1 MYRIIG
7 TDQKEYGPVSRET
20 ILQWISEGRATVQSW
35 VRAEGTSGWRRL
47 GSLPEFVAAFSGN
60 QPALTDRP
68 PVAACRPVVP
78 VVAVRRT
85 NPLATASLIMGLLA
99 VTCGCC
105 CCYGFP
111 FNLLGVLFAALA
123 LTQIHRAPE
132 VESGRELAI
141 AGLVLC
147 LVSLGLSVVMGLFSA
162 LAAWPELARE
172 MRRW

>member
-68 PVAACRPVVP
+68 PVAACRVSTDNSHSDD
-78 VVAVRRT
+78 RSIEQKRT
-85 NPLATASLIMGLLA
+85 PGNSGLIISL
-99 VTCGCC
+99 
-105 CCYGFP
+105 
-111 FNLLGVLFAALA
+111 
-123 LTQIHRAPE
+123 
-132 VESGRELAI
+132 
-141 AGLVLC
+141 
-147 LVSLGLSVVMGLFSA
+147 
-162 LAAWPELARE
+162 
-172 MRRW
+172 